1 MQKVKEAERRR
12 FPLIDKI
19 GSDISSSE
27 DELLTGEDPKRS
39 PVAAPPEPERDQ
51 DNLEDDQVF
60 FHLISDESDSR
71 AAWRIFIIEKK
82 LRSIISF
89 TYNTTLFF
97 GSE

>member
-39 PVAAPPEPERDQ
+39 PAAAPPELERDQ
-51 DNLEDDQVF
+51 DNLEDDQVNV
-60 FHLISDESDSR
+60 LIQ
-71 AAWRIFIIEKK
+71 I
-82 LRSIISF
+82 
-89 TYNTTLFF
+89 
-97 GSE
+97 

>member
-39 PVAAPPEPERDQ
+39 PAAAPPEPERDQ
-51 DNLEDDQVF
+51 DNLDDDQVTF
-60 FHLISDESDSR
+60 CVNSDFSDFH
-71 AAWRIFIIEKK
+71 AV
-82 LRSIISF
+82 
-89 TYNTTLFF
+89 
-97 GSE
+97 